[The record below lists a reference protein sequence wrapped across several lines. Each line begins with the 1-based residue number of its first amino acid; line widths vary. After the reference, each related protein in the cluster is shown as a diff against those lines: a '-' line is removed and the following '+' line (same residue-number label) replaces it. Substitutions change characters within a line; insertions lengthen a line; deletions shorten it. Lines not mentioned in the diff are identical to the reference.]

1 MYEGSATVTYEALAA
16 GLPVICTPN
25 TGSVV
30 RNGVDGFVVPI
41 RDPDAI
47 VSVIELLLA
56 DSSLLE
62 TMSKRAKQTATSF
75 DLESY
80 RERLVGALNSTVSGR
95 RFPRGNNEH

>member
-47 VSVIELLLA
+47 VDAIEML
-56 DSSLLE
+56 SENRSLLE
-62 TMSKRAKQTATSF
+62 TMSSRAKERSGSF
-75 DLESY
+75 DLASY
-80 RERLVGALNSTVSGR
+80 RNRLLTVLGGAPFG
-95 RFPRGNNEH
+95 GNL